1 MTHIRI
7 PKCSLERV
15 RYDQKLSDLEL
26 KIVCTVCVSEFC
38 SEMFMQQANFNL
50 SVNLMHYLLMVV
62 ACVCD
67 MQGTEAELRG
77 LMEDCLKV
85 YNNLAAAQMKIKA
98 YDAALQSVENV
109 LRCQPNNVKAV
120 FRKGKVLVCLV
131 LYYWPELC
139 LFVVKLNLY

>member
-1 MTHIRI
+1 M
-7 PKCSLERV
+7 C
-15 RYDQKLSDLEL
+15 Y
-26 KIVCTVCVSEFC
+26 
-38 SEMFMQQANFNL
+38 
-50 SVNLMHYLLMVV
+50 
-62 ACVCD
+62 
-67 MQGTEAELRG
+67 MQGTEAELCS

-120 FRKGKVLVCLV
+120 FRKGKVLVFVV

-139 LFVVKLNLY
+139 IFLIKLNLY